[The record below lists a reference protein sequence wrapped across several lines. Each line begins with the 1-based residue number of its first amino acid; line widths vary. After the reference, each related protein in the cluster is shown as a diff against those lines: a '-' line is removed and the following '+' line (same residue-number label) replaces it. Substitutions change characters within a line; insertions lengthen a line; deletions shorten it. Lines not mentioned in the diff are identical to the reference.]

1 MPATELPQREQQILK
16 EECEGHY
23 EKKKARK
30 GICSDKFLRK
40 GDVICNVENSSG

>member
-23 EKKKARK
+23 ETRKKR
-30 GICSDKFLRK
+30 DLLRQ
-40 GDVICNVENSSG
+40 VSQER